1 MKINHIGYLV
11 KNLDKSLNAFLKLGY
26 KIKQKT
32 ILDEYRQIK
41 ICFIEKNGYVIEL
54 VTPISKTS
62 VVSKLI
68 KKIGNSAYHICY
80 ETDDIL
86 SEMKN
91 LENSGYILCSE
102 LHQAIAFQNRRV
114 CFYLNPYLGIIEL
127 LEK

>member
-62 VVSKLI
+62 IVSKLI

>member
-62 VVSKLI
+62 VISKLI

-102 LHQAIAFQNRRV
+102 LHQAVAFQNRRV

>member
-1 MKINHIGYLV
+1 MKINHVGYIV